1 MAFLVA
7 SALAS
12 LPVAYSAVLHSHLTL
27 QNEHIVSLPM
37 WAYKNDCW
45 KKRPISI
52 ESNAASFLQ
61 YVPGAG
67 IEDFKPFETV
77 LKDGFMEVDCIMDYM
92 VSAGDK
98 FGINKLNYKLEDVS
112 NVSIVHY
119 RDVVK
124 KMDQEKMTQKVCFEF
139 CRTVPNMGFFGL
151 QNNKCYCA
159 PYYLATAGDSS
170 QCDQAC
176 EGDSTLMCGGNSKS
190 SVFAMHNCENTQA
203 QLTASDT
210 KATSLA
216 ADMKGKVKIAK
227 GLSEDMQKAGAA
239 GEGRFG
245 MQGDAVAGGLMMS
258 AKVSAGKIAAQA
270 EKVDTLASELEEHS
284 KNAKGITDFKDPAEV
299 TEAEEIMASID
310 KTTAEA
316 TEATAILDK
325 MTSLASPDP
334 DKEGSAGEYF
344 PIMHFVDK
352 KYDNVPSTCGGDLV
366 NAPIVNE
373 SPDGCASAC
382 NANFQTCVGFS
393 YFGDGTE
400 KLCFLF
406 SKLKT
411 AFYYTGCEKAAF
423 LQGHAEKLPEVTCY
437 AKLSRFE
444 GTSLAPDPSG
454 NCKQCLRK
462 ATKANRCYK

>member
-1 MAFLVA
+1 MAVVFAA
-7 SALAS
+7 SALA
-12 LPVAYSAVLHSHLTL
+12 LPLAYGAVLHSHLTS
-27 QNEHIVSLPM
+27 QNEHIVSLPT
-37 WAYKNDCW
+37 WTYKNDCW
-45 KKRPISI
+45 KKRAIPVVDG
-52 ESNAASFLQ
+52 AASFLQ
-61 YVPGAG
+61 YTPGAG
-67 IEDFKPFETV
+67 IKEFKPYETV
-77 LKDGFMEVDCIMDYM
+77 LKDGFTEVDCIQDYM

-98 FGINKLNYKLEDVS
+98 FGINKLNYKLADVS

-124 KMDQEKMTQKVCFEF
+124 KEDQEKMTQKVCFEF

-159 PYYLATAGDSS
+159 PYYLADAGDSS
-170 QCDQAC
+170 MCDQAC
-176 EGDSTLMCGGNSKS
+176 AGDATLMCGGNSKS
-190 SVFAMHNCENTQA
+190 SVFAMHNCDNTEA

-216 ADMKGKVKIAK
+216 SDMKAKVKIAK

-239 GEGRFG
+239 GEAKFG
-245 MQGDAVAGGLMMS
+245 TQGDAVAAGLMMS
-258 AKVSAGKIAAQA
+258 AKVAAGKLVHQA
-270 EKVDTLASELEEHS
+270 EKVDTLAGELDEHS
-284 KNAKGITDFKDPAEV
+284 KNAKGIKDFKDPAEV
-299 TEAEEIMASID
+299 TEAEELMASID
-310 KTTAEA
+310 KSIAES
-316 TEATAILDK
+316 TEETSKLDK
-325 MTSLASPDP
+325 LTKLASPEP
-334 DKEGSAGEYF
+334 DKEGSAIEYF

-352 KYDNVPSTCGGDLV
+352 KYESVPSTCGGDMV
-366 NAPIVNE
+366 NGPIVGE

-406 SKLKT
+406 SKLET
-411 AFYYTGCEKAAF
+411 AFYYTGCDKAMF
-423 LQGHAEKLPEVTCY
+423 LQGKAEIPSVTCY

-454 NCKQCLRK
+454 KNKQALRK